1 MTIEDAYQA
10 LMLRRT
16 LDASAISSVT
26 AHSAG
31 RYDLDSAG
39 PDQSW
44 RDTSVSTPAVVGL
57 VPDVSS
63 PLVSASAF
71 SSRSSRPVAGR
82 LVMDDTSAW
91 SDALPTPTSVATTP
105 ATAAGAAAVNT
116 TAVTAAASPSTPASS
131 CFSLSSLPGGVHAAL
146 GRASGDA
153 AAMARAL
160 DELAVQTAAATH
172 ALRPAAAAA
181 AAPSGAAR
189 SPSTFSAASSSLPAT
204 PSCCSDVSVGR
215 GRQRRQPRR
224 APPRAVIAAAAVA
237 AASASASATRDGHDA
252 DVARMARHAERIA
265 LDEASHALYQAELVS
280 SLYEKRT
287 VRDRV
292 FHLWREQVAVAAFRR
307 RVALA
312 RALREW
318 RRATA
323 ARCHRRYAAMQARRH
338 VDPLWAGGA
347 SPARPLRERAMV
359 RGEAASWRSDPVC
372 VRYRSAAGVVAE
384 ALRRDSLA
392 STEQVDRTPR
402 GMSVASPLT
411 ASPAA
416 AAVVAE
422 VAPVETASVSGAGG
436 ISDSVLSASVL
447 DSTGSPAPRRRSPFP
462 MPCLDTSPRAA
473 THTRTHT
480 AVASSYRYVPSDSS
494 TEGAEVTKV
503 QDEADWEV
511 PDITEGMQKA
521 YSMAACSAFVDVM
534 EAKVLHSALLRWKAR
549 TAHARR
555 RQTILQV

>member
-31 RYDLDSAG
+31 RHELDSA
-39 PDQSW
+39 DQSW
-44 RDTSVSTPAVVGL
+44 RDSVAAPAAAGP
-57 VPDVSS
+57 VPDTSS
-63 PLVSASAF
+63 PLLSASAF
-71 SSRSSRPVAGR
+71 SRSSRPVAGR
-82 LVMDDTSAW
+82 LVLDDTSAW

-105 ATAAGAAAVNT
+105 ATAAGAAAGGNT
-116 TAVTAAASPSTPASS
+116 TAATVATTATAAAAPSSPASS
-131 CFSLSSLPGGVHAAL
+131 CYSLSSLPGGVHAAL
-146 GRASGDA
+146 DRASGDA
-153 AAMARAL
+153 AAMARSL
-160 DELAVQTAAATH
+160 DELAVQTAAATQ

-181 AAPSGAAR
+181 AAPSEAR
-189 SPSTFSAASSSLPAT
+189 SPSAFSAASSSLPET
-204 PSCCSDVSVGR
+204 PSCCSDVSVGG

-224 APPRAVIAAAAVA
+224 APPRAVVAAAAA
-237 AASASASATRDGHDA
+237 AASAARDGHA

-292 FHLWREQVAVAAFRR
+292 FRLWREQVAVAAYRR

-323 ARCHRRYAAMQARRH
+323 ARCHRRYAALQARRR
-338 VDPLWAGGA
+338 VDPLWAEGAPAGA
-347 SPARPLRERAMV
+347 SPARPQRERAMV
-359 RGEAASWRSDPVC
+359 RGEAATAWRDDPVC
-372 VRYRSAAGVVAE
+372 VRYRSAAGVVAT
-384 ALRRDSLA
+384 ALQRDGLA
-392 STEQVDRTPR
+392 STEHDRTPR

-416 AAVVAE
+416 PAVAAE
-422 VAPVETASVSGAGG
+422 VVPVETASAGGGGG

-462 MPCLDTSPRAA
+462 MPCLDTSPRATTLA
-473 THTRTHT
+473 HT

-503 QDEADWEV
+503 QEEADWEV

-534 EAKVLHSALLRWKAR
+534 EAKVLHTALLRWKAR